1 MEVAARVASEY
12 NSHHRELHFVT
23 WCFYLARKILVALAI
38 FAHLRTFLGLSSP
51 FYFLSL
57 EFGENYYSCYFCDIY
72 YYVFLASKKNPCY
85 FFFATFADFSA
96 PFLAFSLSTCVEFCY
111 IFYSCDYC
119 DTCYLV
125 FLTSKKTP
133 CYFCDFCDICWLF
146 GALLGLSSECWILFT
161 FVILAIFAIFVRDFL
176 T

>member
-57 EFGENYYSCYFCDIY
+57 EFGENYYSCYFCDLY
-72 YYVFLASKKNPCY
+72 YYVFLASKKILVT
-85 FFFATFADFSA
+85 FIFATFADFSA
-96 PFLAFSLSTCVEFCY
+96 PFLAFSLSKC
-111 IFYSCDYC
+111 
-119 DTCYLV
+119 
-125 FLTSKKTP
+125 
-133 CYFCDFCDICWLF
+133 
-146 GALLGLSSECWILFT
+146 
-161 FVILAIFAIFVRDFL
+161 
-176 T
+176 